1 MRFVADFHL
10 HSKYS
15 RATSPRMEVENIDIW
30 ARKKGVQ
37 LLGTG
42 DFTHPVWFKNLKEK
56 LGPAESGLFK
66 IKKTN
71 TETRFILS
79 SEVNCIYF
87 QGGRF
92 HKIHVVVLAPSFDI
106 VRKINAKLEKVGNLS
121 VDGRP
126 ILKLSAR
133 DLVGIVLNISKKCMI
148 IPAHIYSPWFS
159 LFGSRSG
166 FNSLKECFGNYSKYI
181 YAVETGLSS
190 DPPMSWRNSSLDKVA
205 LISNGDSHSPENIG
219 REANVFDTD
228 LNYASVIDAIKS
240 KNPKKFLYTI
250 EFFPQEGKY
259 YLDGHRSCNI
269 SLTPSQSKKQQN
281 LCPSCGKPLVIGVL
295 NRAEELSDR
304 AKGFC
309 PKGAIPFKCLIPLKE
324 IIAEVLGVGG
334 NTKKVKKEYDTLI
347 KRFKN
352 EFEILLNVS
361 RKDLSTSLLSEITEG
376 IIRARKGKVHIVPG
390 YDGVYG
396 KIKVFSQKER
406 NLFSK
411 QKTFI

>member
-15 RATSPRMEVENIDIW
+15 RATSPRMEIENIDIW
-30 ARKKGVQ
+30 ARNKGVK

-42 DFTHPVWFKNLKEK
+42 DFTHPGWFKNLKEK
-56 LGPAESGLFK
+56 LSPAESGLFK
-66 IKKTN
+66 IKKDN

-87 QGGRF
+87 ERGKVR
-92 HKIHVVVLAPSFDI
+92 KIHIVILAPSFEI
-106 VRKINAKLEKVGNLS
+106 VGKINAKLKKTGNLAI
-121 VDGRP
+121 DGRP

-133 DLVGIVLNISKKCMI
+133 DLVDIVLSVSERCMI

-166 FNSLKECFGNYSKYI
+166 FNSLEECFGDYSKYI

-190 DPPMSWRNSSLDKVA
+190 DPPMSWRNSLLDQVA
-205 LISNGDSHSPENIG
+205 LVSNGDSHSPENIG
-219 REANVFDTD
+219 REANVFNTN
-228 LNYASVIDAIKS
+228 LNYVSVMAAIKS
-240 KNPKKFLYTI
+240 KNPRKFLYTI

-259 YLDGHRSCNI
+259 YMDGHRSCNV
-269 SLTPSQSKKQQN
+269 SLTPAQSKKQHN
-281 LCPSCGKPLVIGVL
+281 LCPVCGKPLTIGVL
-295 NRAEELSDR
+295 NRTEELSDR

-309 PKGAIPFKCLIPLKE
+309 PKEATSFKYLVPLKE
-324 IIAEVLGVGG
+324 IIAEVLGVGTA
-334 NTKKVKKEYDTLI
+334 TKRVKKEYDALI

-352 EFEILLNVS
+352 EFEVLLNTS
-361 RKDLSTSLLSEITEG
+361 RQDLSVDFKPEITEG
-376 IIRARKGKVHIVPG
+376 IMRARKGKVYIVPG

-411 QKTFI
+411 QKILI